1 MSLVR
6 RSFTKTPRGSNST
19 ETRLSEVNLRTD
31 KRFLMM
37 AGASRTSLRRNG
49 PGMVEYL
56 VPSTERVAPFPTT
69 MEEGKEEEGEEVIIL
84 GLEVMWEEAPESMT
98 HSEEG
103 DGAVSEMVLNALA
116 RECES
121 HGDGA
126 WGGAW

>member
-6 RSFTKTPRGSNST
+6 RSFIETPRGSNST

-37 AGASRTSLRRNG
+37 AGARRTSLRWNG
-49 PGMVEYL
+49 PGMVEYP
-56 VPSTERVAPFPTT
+56 VPSTGRVAPFPTT
-69 MEEGKEEEGEEVIIL
+69 MEEGKEEEGDEVIIP
-84 GLEVMWEEAPESMT
+84 GLEVMWEEAPKSMT

-103 DGAVSEMVLNALA
+103 DGGARETVLNALA

-121 HGDGA
+121 HGDGV
-126 WGGAW
+126 